1 MDPNIKKLLSNR
13 IYVFLLVVLF
23 GFLIITARLFTLQI
37 VKGEEN
43 ARKFEISITREIPIK
58 STRGSVYDRNGVPIA
73 DNKIVYNV
81 KFDSS
86 NIPDNINEELL
97 SLTKILEENEHSIN
111 DTMPI
116 TIEKPYKFLY
126 TSVDKEKRWKKDNGL
141 NENLSPD
148 DVITEYIKKF
158 DIDTEGFTDRDIRLL
173 VGLRTE
179 INKMRYRKYNPI
191 DIATDVSKKIIT
203 IIEENS
209 VKYPGVYVE
218 AEPIRYYP
226 DGETFAHIVGYVGN
240 INNEELTALKD
251 KGYTESNI
259 LGKLGIEKEMES
271 ELRGIDGE
279 KYVEVDNFGR
289 VLETTNMT
297 ESKAGND
304 VFLTI
309 DARLQK
315 KAEEIL
321 KKKLT
326 DIIISRIFS
335 NKPDEQISVE
345 QIFTAL
351 VKNNVIDV
359 NKILSEKKEYQK
371 KIASRVK
378 EYKNTK
384 GLDNSE
390 VLYELYNEKKL
401 YYLDIIML
409 LIEQGKINTTDA
421 ETNNIKAGNVSY
433 LGFIVDRMRK
443 GEITPQDLAFNP
455 ATGAVIVEDVSTGE
469 ILSLVNYPSYDNNKL
484 ANNFDYEYYK
494 KLLSDTTTP
503 LINRAL
509 SQRKAPGSIFKMI
522 TAIAGLEEK
531 VIGPN
536 DYIFDEGEFT
546 EAGKPYAKCW
556 SFRESEGSSTH
567 AKVDIRKSLEVSCNY
582 FYYELSYRL
591 GFTDNGVSRI
601 ATKGIN
607 TLNKYAAM
615 FGLNEKTGIELGEL
629 ESLPQLSS
637 PENKEKSI
645 LRYNKKATVYQTNW
659 YDGDTIRSAI
669 GQGWSNFAPIHIAKY
684 MSTLANGGYKYK
696 TYIVKSAQTRKG
708 EEIMRKSPVI
718 EEKLNIDPK
727 NIKIV
732 HEGMLEVTTG
742 VQGTTRKFF
751 ADFPM
756 KVAAKTGTAQEGTK
770 PAHAWLVAFA
780 PYEKPQIAVVVM
792 IPYGY
797 ASSNSVS
804 VGRDVIAEYFNLYKE
819 EIGYVEMENILVE

>member
-1 MDPNIKKLLSNR
+1 MEQNIKKILSNR
-13 IYVFLLVVLF
+13 IYTFLLVVFL

-43 ARKFEISITREIPIK
+43 AKKFEVSITREIPIK
-58 STRGSVYDRNGVPIA
+58 SARGSIYDRNGVPIA
-73 DNKIVYNV
+73 DNRIVYNV

-86 NIPDNINEELL
+86 NISKKINEELL
-97 SLTKILEENEHSIN
+97 SLIRVLEENEHAID

-126 TSVDKEKRWKKDNGL
+126 TSEDKEKKWKKDNGL
-141 NENLSPD
+141 SENLTSD
-148 DVITEYIKKF
+148 EVIAEYIKKF
-158 DIDTEGFTDRDIRLL
+158 DIKTEGYMDRDIRLL

-191 DIATDVSKKIIT
+191 DIATDVSKKVIT
-203 IIEENS
+203 IIEENN
-209 VKYPGVYVE
+209 VKYPGVYVQ

-226 DGETFAHIVGYVGN
+226 NGETFAHIVGYVGN
-240 INNEELTALKD
+240 INNEELTLLKD

-309 DARLQK
+309 DVRLQM

-321 KKKLT
+321 KKKMT
-326 DIIISRIFS
+326 DIIIARIFS
-335 NKPDEQISVE
+335 KKPSEQISVE

-359 NKILSEKKEYQK
+359 NKVLSEKKDYQK

-378 EYKNTK
+378 EYENTK
-384 GLDNSE
+384 GLDNTE
-390 VLYELYNEKKL
+390 ILYELYNEKKL

-409 LIEQGKINTTDA
+409 LIEQGKINATDA
-421 ETNNIKAGNVSY
+421 EINNIKAGNISY
-433 LGFIVDRMRK
+433 LGFIVDRMGK

-455 ATGAVIVEDVSTGE
+455 STGAVIVQDVNTGE

-484 ANNFDYEYYK
+484 ANHFDYEYYK

-522 TAIAGLEEK
+522 TAIAGLEENA
-531 VIGPN
+531 IGLN
-536 DYIFDEGEFT
+536 DYIIDEGEYT
-546 EAGKPYAKCW
+546 KAGKPYAKCW
-556 SFRESEGSSTH
+556 SFTESVGAITH

-591 GFTDNGVSRI
+591 GFTGSGTSRV
-601 ATKGIN
+601 AVKGIN
-607 TLNKYAAM
+607 TLNKYASM
-615 FGLNEKTGIELGEL
+615 FGLNEKTGIELEEL

-645 LRYNKKATVYQTNW
+645 LRYNKKATKSQTNW

-684 MSTLANGGYKYK
+684 MSTLANGGNKYK
-696 TYIVKSAQTRKG
+696 TYIVKSAQTRTG
-708 EEIMRKSPVI
+708 EEIMSKSPVL
-718 EEKLNIDPK
+718 EAKLDIDPN

-732 HEGMLEVTTG
+732 KEGMLAVTSG
-742 VQGTTRKFF
+742 KQGTTRKFF

-797 ASSNSVS
+797 ASSNAVS

-819 EIGYVEMENILVE
+819 KNEYIEMENVLVE

>member
-1 MDPNIKKLLSNR
+1 MEQNIKKILSNR
-13 IYVFLLVVLF
+13 IYTFLLVVFL

-43 ARKFEISITREIPIK
+43 AKKFEVSITREIPIK
-58 STRGSVYDRNGVPIA
+58 SARGSIYDRNGVPIA
-73 DNKIVYNV
+73 DNRIVYNV

-86 NIPDNINEELL
+86 NISKKINEELL
-97 SLTKILEENEHSIN
+97 SLIRVLEENEHAID

-126 TSVDKEKRWKKDNGL
+126 TSEDKEKKWKKDNGL
-141 NENLSPD
+141 SENLTSD
-148 DVITEYIKKF
+148 EVIAEYIKKF
-158 DIDTEGFTDRDIRLL
+158 DIKTEGYMDRDIRLL

-191 DIATDVSKKIIT
+191 DIATDVSKKVIT
-203 IIEENS
+203 IIEENN
-209 VKYPGVYVE
+209 VKYPGVYVQ

-226 DGETFAHIVGYVGN
+226 NGETFAHIVGYVGN
-240 INNEELTALKD
+240 INNEELTLLKD

-309 DARLQK
+309 DVRLQM

-321 KKKLT
+321 KKKMT
-326 DIIISRIFS
+326 DIIIARIFS
-335 NKPDEQISVE
+335 KKPSEQISVE

-359 NKILSEKKEYQK
+359 NKVLSEKKDYQK

-378 EYKNTK
+378 EYENTK
-384 GLDNSE
+384 GLDNTE
-390 VLYELYNEKKL
+390 ILYELYNEKKL

-409 LIEQGKINTTDA
+409 LIEQGKINATDA
-421 ETNNIKAGNVSY
+421 EINNIKAGNISY
-433 LGFIVDRMRK
+433 LGFIVDRMGK

-455 ATGAVIVEDVSTGE
+455 STGAVIVQDVNTGE

-484 ANNFDYEYYK
+484 ANHFDYEYYK

-522 TAIAGLEEK
+522 TAIAGLEENA
-531 VIGPN
+531 IGLN
-536 DYIFDEGEFT
+536 DYIIDEGEYT
-546 EAGKPYAKCW
+546 KAGKPYAKCW
-556 SFRESEGSSTH
+556 SFTESVGAITH

-591 GFTDNGVSRI
+591 GFTGSGTSRV
-601 ATKGIN
+601 AVKGIN
-607 TLNKYAAM
+607 TLNKYASM
-615 FGLNEKTGIELGEL
+615 FGLNEKTGIELEEL

-645 LRYNKKATVYQTNW
+645 LKYNKKATKSQTNW

-684 MSTLANGGYKYK
+684 MSTLANGGNKYK
-696 TYIVKSAQTRKG
+696 TYIVKSAQTRTG
-708 EEIMRKSPVI
+708 EEIMSKSPVL
-718 EEKLNIDPK
+718 EAKLDIDPN

-732 HEGMLEVTTG
+732 KEGMLAVTSG
-742 VQGTTRKFF
+742 KQGTTRKFF

-797 ASSNSVS
+797 ASSNAVS

-819 EIGYVEMENILVE
+819 KNEYIEMENVLVE